1 MIDGNTSVSLAIVC
15 SIIAA
20 VGVGYTLISNLKKNN
35 SEEASGIAKANAKL
49 DQLCT
54 MMTETRVDIKSMESK
69 INDLGKK
76 QIEHEVR
83 ISNNEARLTKVEK
96 KVEDL

>member
-1 MIDGNTSVSLAIVC
+1 MTPESQVTFAFIFGLVG
-15 SIIAA
+15 A
-20 VGVGYTLISNLKKNN
+20 VGAGYTILNNFKKNN
-35 SEEASGIAKANAKL
+35 SEEASGIAKANVKL

-54 MMTETRVDIKSMESK
+54 MLTETRVDIKSMESK

-96 KVEDL
+96 KVEEL